1 MKKMKGGDV
10 TGEEM
15 EERREADVGARRRK
29 MPLRGEEATFFT
41 SSHSKLHLWVF
52 QGGERGGGW
61 VNAHFI
67 PPLCCSLDVFSFP
80 FFFFRSV

>member
-1 MKKMKGGDV
+1 M

-15 EERREADVGARRRK
+15 EERREADEGARRRK

-52 QGGERGGGW
+52 QGGERGGGGG
-61 VNAHFI
+61 
-67 PPLCCSLDVFSFP
+67 
-80 FFFFRSV
+80 